1 MPEIFVFISVII
13 FLIILSAFFSSSET
27 ALTAVSEARIHE
39 LALQG
44 SKRAIII
51 EKILIK
57 KEKMISTL
65 LVGNNLVN
73 VIASVYATSFALN
86 FFAEFG
92 LIFVTIVMTII
103 LVIFAEVIPKTYAFS
118 HADKM
123 ALAVAPIIN
132 IIILVLTPA
141 TFITERFAK
150 VVSGPIIDD
159 DEAKTEEL
167 RGMIRLHAGNE
178 SKAKERGKMM
188 SSMLDMDAV
197 TIEAVMT
204 HRGAVTMI
212 DSKSVPESIFKVV
225 GESPFTR
232 IPIYSG
238 SPDNIIGIIH
248 AKELFRSLRRRNFKN
263 LEILNLTELMIQ
275 PYFAPETT
283 LLFDQLEIFRAR
295 REHFAV
301 VVDEYGDFR
310 GIVTLEDILEEI
322 VGEID
327 DETDIH
333 VKGVKPQ
340 PDGSLITDGSVTIRD
355 LNRSLGWSLPDEN
368 ANTIAGLVLYES
380 KTIPEPGQ
388 EFRFF
393 ESDLESYKKKVTLFL
408 NYVYGMKL
416 GLILKKNNL
425 LEFIIFLNRKCFQ
438 RNRM

>member
-1 MPEIFVFISVII
+1 MPDIFIFICNILFLI
-13 FLIILSAFFSSSET
+13 FLSGFFSSSET
-27 ALTAVSEARIHE
+27 ALTAVSEPRIHE

-44 SKRAIII
+44 NKRAITI
-51 EKILIK
+51 ERILAK
-57 KEKMISTL
+57 KEKMISTIL
-65 LVGNNLVN
+65 IGNNLVN
-73 VIASVYATSFALN
+73 IVASVYATSFAIIY
-86 FFAEFG
+86 FGEFD
-92 LIFVTIVMTII
+92 LIFVTILLTIV

-118 HADKM
+118 HSDQV
-123 ALAVAPIIN
+123 ALTVAPIIN
-132 IIILVLTPA
+132 FFIFLLTPA

-150 VVSGPIIDD
+150 IVSGPVINDE
-159 DEAKTEEL
+159 EAKTEEL

-178 SKAKERGKMM
+178 SRGKERGKMM
-188 SSMLDMDAV
+188 SSMLDMDEV

-212 DSKSVPESIFKVV
+212 DSKEDPELIFKVV

-238 SPDNIIGIIH
+238 NPDNIIGILH
-248 AKELFRSLRRRNFKN
+248 AKELFRNLRRRNFKN
-263 LEILNLTELMIQ
+263 INSINLSELMIQ

-283 LLFDQLEIFRAR
+283 LLLDQLEIFKTR

-310 GIVTLEDILEEI
+310 GIVTLEDIIEEI

-327 DETDIH
+327 DETDLN
-333 VKGVKPQ
+333 VKGLKSQ
-340 PDGSLITDGSVTIRD
+340 PDGSFIVDGSVTIRD
-355 LNRSLGWSLPDEN
+355 INRSLGWSLPDQN

-393 ESDLESYKKKVTLFL
+393 DIRFRILQKKSNFISQLRL
-408 NYVYGMKL
+408 WNEL
-416 GLILKKNNL
+416 GINKN
-425 LEFIIFLNRKCFQ
+425 KS
-438 RNRM
+438 

>member
-118 HADKM
+118 HADKL

-238 SPDNIIGIIH
+238 SPDNIIGVIH

-393 ESDLESYKKKVTLFL
+393 DIRFRILQKKG
-408 NYVYGMKL
+408 N
-416 GLILKKNNL
+416 
-425 LEFIIFLNRKCFQ
+425 FISQLRLWNEIGINTEKE
-438 RNRM
+438 

>member
-92 LIFVTIVMTII
+92 LIFVTILMTII

-118 HADKM
+118 HADKL

-393 ESDLESYKKKVTLFL
+393 DIRFRILQKKG
-408 NYVYGMKL
+408 N
-416 GLILKKNNL
+416 
-425 LEFIIFLNRKCFQ
+425 FISQLRLWNEIGINTEKE
-438 RNRM
+438 

>member
-118 HADKM
+118 HADKL

-159 DEAKTEEL
+159 EEAKTEEL

-238 SPDNIIGIIH
+238 SPDNIIGVIH

-393 ESDLESYKKKVTLFL
+393 DIRFRILQKKG
-408 NYVYGMKL
+408 N
-416 GLILKKNNL
+416 
-425 LEFIIFLNRKCFQ
+425 FISQLRLWNEIGINTEKE
-438 RNRM
+438 

>member
-1 MPEIFVFISVII
+1 MYELFIFITII
-13 FLIILSAFFSSSET
+13 ITLIILSAFFSSSET

-44 SKRAIII
+44 NNRAIVI

-57 KEKMISTL
+57 KEKMISAL
-65 LVGNNLVN
+65 LIGNNLVN

-86 FFAEFG
+86 YFADFG
-92 LIFVTIVMTII
+92 LIFVTISMTII

-118 HADKM
+118 HADEL
-123 ALAVAPIIN
+123 ALKVAPIIN

-141 TFITERFAK
+141 TFITERLAK
-150 VVSGPIIDD
+150 IVSGPVVEN

-197 TIEAVMT
+197 TLAAVMT
-204 HRGAVTMI
+204 HRGGVTMI
-212 DSKSVPESIFKVV
+212 DSKSAPEIIFKVA

-238 SPDNIIGIIH
+238 SPDNIIGILH
-248 AKELFRSLRRRNFKN
+248 AKELFRNLRRRNFKKLDTIN
-263 LEILNLTELMIQ
+263 LSELMIQ

-322 VGEID
+322 VGDID

-355 LNRSLGWSLPDEN
+355 LNRSLGWNLPDEN
-368 ANTIAGLVLYES
+368 ANTIAGLVLHES
-380 KTIPEPGQ
+380 KIIPEPGQ

-393 ESDLESYKKKVTLFL
+393 EIRFRVLQKKGNFISQLRLWNEVGINTE
-408 NYVYGMKL
+408 
-416 GLILKKNNL
+416 KN
-425 LEFIIFLNRKCFQ
+425 
-438 RNRM
+438 

>member
-1 MPEIFVFISVII
+1 MPDLIFFLSNI
-13 FLIILSAFFSSSET
+13 FLLILLSAFFSGSET

-44 SKRAIII
+44 SKRAMII

-57 KEKMISTL
+57 KEKMISTIL
-65 LVGNNLVN
+65 IGNNLVN
-73 VIASVYATSFALN
+73 IIASVYATSFAIN
-86 FFAEFG
+86 FFGEID
-92 LIFVTIVMTII
+92 LVFVTILLTII
-103 LVIFAEVIPKTYAFS
+103 LVMFAEVMPKTYAFR
-118 HADKM
+118 HADKT
-123 ALAVAPIIN
+123 ALTVAPVIN
-132 IIILVLTPA
+132 FFIFILTPA
-141 TFITERFAK
+141 TFITENLAK
-150 VVSGPIIDD
+150 IVSGPIIN
-159 DEAKTEEL
+159 DEDAKTEEL

-178 SKAKERGKMM
+178 SRSKERGKMM
-188 SSMLDMDAV
+188 SSMLDMDEV
-197 TIEAVMT
+197 IIEAVMT

-212 DSKSVPESIFKVV
+212 DSKADPELIFKVI

-238 SPDNIIGIIH
+238 NPDNIIGILH
-248 AKELFRSLRRRNFKN
+248 VKELFRNLQRRNFKN
-263 LEILNLTELMIQ
+263 INNINLSELMIQ

-283 LLFDQLEIFRAR
+283 LLLDQLEIFKTR

-327 DETDIH
+327 DETDVE

-340 PDGSLITDGSVTIRD
+340 PDGSFIIEGSVTIRD
-355 LNRSLGWSLPDEN
+355 LNRSLGWSLPDQN
-368 ANTIAGLVLYES
+368 ANTIAGLVLHES

-393 ESDLESYKKKVTLFL
+393 DIRFRILQKKSNFISQLRL
-408 NYVYGMKL
+408 WNE
-416 GLILKKNNL
+416 IALKKND
-425 LEFIIFLNRKCFQ
+425 C
-438 RNRM
+438 

>member
-1 MPEIFVFISVII
+1 MPDFFIFLCNILL
-13 FLIILSAFFSSSET
+13 LIILSGFFSSSET

-44 SKRAIII
+44 NKRAMTI
-51 EKILIK
+51 EKILEK
-57 KEKMISTL
+57 KEKMISTIL
-65 LVGNNLVN
+65 IGNNLVN
-73 VIASVYATSFALN
+73 IVASVYATSFAILY
-86 FFAEFG
+86 FGEFD
-92 LIFVTIVMTII
+92 LVFVTILLTIV
-103 LVIFAEVIPKTYAFS
+103 LVIFAEVLPKTYAFS
-118 HADKM
+118 RSDNV

-132 IIILVLTPA
+132 FFIFILTPA

-150 VVSGPIIDD
+150 IVSRPKIND

-178 SKAKERGKMM
+178 SRGKERGKMM
-188 SSMLDMDAV
+188 SSMLDMDEI

-212 DSKSVPESIFKVV
+212 DAEEDPELIFKVV

-238 SPDNIIGIIH
+238 TPDNIIGILH
-248 AKELFRSLRRRNFKN
+248 AKELFRNLRRRNFKN
-263 LEILNLTELMIQ
+263 IDTINLFELMIQ

-283 LLFDQLEIFRAR
+283 SLFDQLEIFKTR

-327 DETDIH
+327 DETDIK

-340 PDGSLITDGSVTIRD
+340 PDGSFIIDGSVTIRD
-355 LNRSLGWSLPDEN
+355 LNRSLGWSLPDQN

-393 ESDLESYKKKVTLFL
+393 NIRFRILQKKSNFISQLRL
-408 NYVYGMKL
+408 WNELGMK
-416 GLILKKNNL
+416 KS
-425 LEFIIFLNRKCFQ
+425 
-438 RNRM
+438 

>member
-65 LVGNNLVN
+65 LIGNNLVN

-150 VVSGPIIDD
+150 IVSGPIIED

-232 IPIYSG
+232 IPVYSG

-263 LEILNLTELMIQ
+263 LEILNLSELMIQ

-322 VGEID
+322 VGDID

-333 VKGVKPQ
+333 VKGVEPQ

-368 ANTIAGLVLYES
+368 ANTIAGLVLHES

-393 ESDLESYKKKVTLFL
+393 DIRFRILQKKG
-408 NYVYGMKL
+408 N
-416 GLILKKNNL
+416 
-425 LEFIIFLNRKCFQ
+425 FISQLRLWNEIGINTEKE
-438 RNRM
+438 

>member
-1 MPEIFVFISVII
+1 MYELFVFISII
-13 FLIILSAFFSSSET
+13 ITLIILSAFFSSSET

-44 SKRAIII
+44 NNRAIVI

-57 KEKMISTL
+57 KEKMISAL
-65 LVGNNLVN
+65 LIGNNLVN

-86 FFAEFG
+86 YFADFG
-92 LIFVTIVMTII
+92 LIFVTISMTII

-118 HADKM
+118 HADEL
-123 ALAVAPIIN
+123 ALKVAPIIN

-141 TFITERFAK
+141 TFITERLAK
-150 VVSGPIIDD
+150 IVSGPIVEN

-197 TIEAVMT
+197 TLAAVMT
-204 HRGAVTMI
+204 HRGGVTMI
-212 DSKSVPESIFKVV
+212 DSKSAPEIIFKVA

-238 SPDNIIGIIH
+238 SPDNIIGILH
-248 AKELFRSLRRRNFKN
+248 AKELFRNLRRRNFKKLDTIN
-263 LEILNLTELMIQ
+263 LSELMIQ

-355 LNRSLGWSLPDEN
+355 LNRSLGWNLPDEN
-368 ANTIAGLVLYES
+368 ANTIAGLVLHES
-380 KTIPEPGQ
+380 KIIPEPGQ

-393 ESDLESYKKKVTLFL
+393 EIRFRVLQKKGNFISQLRLWNEVGINTE
-408 NYVYGMKL
+408 
-416 GLILKKNNL
+416 KN
-425 LEFIIFLNRKCFQ
+425 
-438 RNRM
+438 

>member
-1 MPEIFVFISVII
+1 MPEIFVFISVIM
-13 FLIILSAFFSSSET
+13 FLIVLSAFFSSSET

-118 HADKM
+118 HADKL

-248 AKELFRSLRRRNFKN
+248 AKELFRTLRRRNFKN

-393 ESDLESYKKKVTLFL
+393 DIRFRILQKKG
-408 NYVYGMKL
+408 N
-416 GLILKKNNL
+416 
-425 LEFIIFLNRKCFQ
+425 FISQLRLWNEIGINTEKE
-438 RNRM
+438 

>member
-1 MPEIFVFISVII
+1 MYELFIFISII
-13 FLIILSAFFSSSET
+13 IVLIILSAFFSSSET

-44 SKRAIII
+44 SKRALVI

-57 KEKMISTL
+57 KEKMISAL
-65 LVGNNLVN
+65 LIGNNLVN

-86 FFAEFG
+86 YFEDFG
-92 LIFVTIVMTII
+92 LIFVTISMTII
-103 LVIFAEVIPKTYAFS
+103 LVVFAEVIPKTYAFS
-118 HADKM
+118 HADDM
-123 ALAVAPIIN
+123 ALKVAPLVN
-132 IIILVLTPA
+132 IIILILTPA

-150 VVSGPIIDD
+150 IVSRPAIEN

-178 SKAKERGKMM
+178 SRAKERGKMM

-212 DSKSVPESIFKVV
+212 NSNSAPEIIFKVA

-238 SPDNIIGIIH
+238 SPDNIIGILH
-248 AKELFRSLRRRNFKN
+248 AKELFRNLRRRNFKKLDTIN
-263 LEILNLTELMIQ
+263 LSELMIQ

-355 LNRSLGWSLPDEN
+355 LNRSLGWNLPVEN
-368 ANTIAGLVLYES
+368 ANTIAGLILHES

-393 ESDLESYKKKVTLFL
+393 EVRFRILQKKGNFISQLRLWNEIGINTE
-408 NYVYGMKL
+408 
-416 GLILKKNNL
+416 KN
-425 LEFIIFLNRKCFQ
+425 
-438 RNRM
+438 

>member
-1 MPEIFVFISVII
+1 MMPDLIFFLSNI
-13 FLIILSAFFSSSET
+13 FLLILLSAFFSGSET

-44 SKRAIII
+44 SKRAMII

-57 KEKMISTL
+57 KEKMISTIL
-65 LVGNNLVN
+65 IGNNLVN
-73 VIASVYATSFALN
+73 IIASVYATSFAIN
-86 FFAEFG
+86 FFGE
-92 LIFVTIVMTII
+92 LDLVFVTILLTII
-103 LVIFAEVIPKTYAFS
+103 LVMFAEVMPKTYAFR
-118 HADKM
+118 HADKT
-123 ALAVAPIIN
+123 ALTVAPVIN
-132 IIILVLTPA
+132 FFIFILTPA
-141 TFITERFAK
+141 TFITENLAK
-150 VVSGPIIDD
+150 IVSGPIIN
-159 DEAKTEEL
+159 DEDAKTEEL

-178 SKAKERGKMM
+178 SRSKERGKMM
-188 SSMLDMDAV
+188 SSMLDMDEV
-197 TIEAVMT
+197 IIEAVMT

-212 DSKSVPESIFKVV
+212 DSKADPELIFKVI

-238 SPDNIIGIIH
+238 NPDNIIGILH
-248 AKELFRSLRRRNFKN
+248 VKELFRNLQRRNFKN
-263 LEILNLTELMIQ
+263 INNINLSELMIQ

-283 LLFDQLEIFRAR
+283 LLLDQLEIFKTR

-327 DETDIH
+327 DETDVE

-340 PDGSLITDGSVTIRD
+340 PDGSFIIEGSVTIRD
-355 LNRSLGWSLPDEN
+355 LNRSLGWSLPDQN
-368 ANTIAGLVLYES
+368 ANTIAGLVLHES

-393 ESDLESYKKKVTLFL
+393 DIRFRILQKKSNFISQLRLWNEIALKKK
-408 NYVYGMKL
+408 
-416 GLILKKNNL
+416 
-425 LEFIIFLNRKCFQ
+425 
-438 RNRM
+438 